1 MQFLPLGGAGDIG
14 ASCYYLNI
22 AGTGVI
28 IDAGLHPQRHG
39 MESLPRFEML
49 QDLPVDAGLITH
61 AHQDHLS
68 ALPYLVQRHPYIRIV
83 ATPQTRGIAELT
95 LHNSVSILQEQL
107 KGDETLRPYSHEEV
121 DMLVRSIEWKSYREP
136 FSIEGYRHAAR
147 DPITGSF
154 HDAGHILGSAGI
166 LLEHEG
172 KTIFFTGDIN
182 LTPQS
187 IQSGAILPDQKVDT
201 LVLECTHGAT
211 DSLFLPDW
219 NREAQSMAHRANHI
233 LAVGGTIL
241 IPVFALGKLQE
252 MLCTLWQLMEAGTLS
267 RTDLYTG
274 GIGRK
279 INTTYDRNRY
289 VVRRINPDFELASV
303 MQRDLFEIEK
313 LDELFRQ
320 PGIVLASSGMVV
332 EGTLSYRIA
341 SLCLK
346 HPKSGIF
353 IVGYMDPE
361 TPGYRISQASRGDL
375 IQLTATAEPESVRCS
390 INKFRFTS
398 HARREDLLAIVRRLR
413 PSQVILVHG
422 DEQAIHWMG
431 NAILTEHPAMKV
443 RAAEIG
449 TMITID

>member
-1 MQFLPLGGAGDIG
+1 MKFLPLGGAGDIG
-14 ASCYYLNI
+14 ASCYYMNI
-22 AGTGVI
+22 AGTGII
-28 IDAGLHPQRHG
+28 IDAGLHPQRYG
-39 MESLPRFEML
+39 LESLPKFEIL

-68 ALPYLVQRHPYIRIV
+68 ALPYLVQRHPYIRVV

-95 LHNSVSILQEQL
+95 LHNSVSILREQL

-136 FSIEGYRHAAR
+136 FGIEGYRHAAPH
-147 DPITGSF
+147 PITGSF

-172 KTIFFTGDIN
+172 KSIFFTGDIN
-182 LTPQS
+182 LTPQA
-187 IQSGAILPDQKVDT
+187 IQSGAVLPDQKVDT

-211 DSLFLPDW
+211 DSLFLPVW
-219 NREAQSMAHRANHI
+219 GREAQSMAHRANQI
-233 LAVGGTIL
+233 LAGGGTIL

-267 RTDLYTG
+267 RADLYTG

-279 INTTYDRNRY
+279 INTAYDRNRY
-289 VVRRINPDFELASV
+289 VVRRVNPDFELASV
-303 MQRDLFEIEK
+303 MQQDLYEIEN

-332 EGTLSYRIA
+332 EGTLSYRLA

-375 IQLTATAEPESVRCS
+375 IQLTASAEPESVRCS
-390 INKFRFTS
+390 IDKFRFTS
-398 HARREDLLAIVRRLR
+398 HARREDLLAVVRRLR

-422 DEQAIHWMG
+422 DEEAIHWMG
-431 NAILTEHPAMKV
+431 NAILTEHPGMKV

-449 TMITID
+449 SMIAID